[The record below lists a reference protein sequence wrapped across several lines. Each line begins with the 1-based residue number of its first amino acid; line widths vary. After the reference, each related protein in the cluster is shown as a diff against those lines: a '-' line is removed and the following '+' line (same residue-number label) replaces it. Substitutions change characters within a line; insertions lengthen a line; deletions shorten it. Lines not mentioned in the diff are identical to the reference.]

1 MNIEMQA
8 QLIEFPIKRK
18 KYIQK
23 KRNSSWL
30 LIIECFHQSSCKVW
44 NIFKNSLFA

>member
-1 MNIEMQA
+1 VPKKKSDIMNIEMQA

-23 KRNSSWL
+23 KKTKKTQRQLTIDN
-30 LIIECFHQSSCKVW
+30 
-44 NIFKNSLFA
+44 

>member
-23 KRNSSWL
+23 KNKKRNGS
-30 LIIECFHQSSCKVW
+30 
-44 NIFKNSLFA
+44 